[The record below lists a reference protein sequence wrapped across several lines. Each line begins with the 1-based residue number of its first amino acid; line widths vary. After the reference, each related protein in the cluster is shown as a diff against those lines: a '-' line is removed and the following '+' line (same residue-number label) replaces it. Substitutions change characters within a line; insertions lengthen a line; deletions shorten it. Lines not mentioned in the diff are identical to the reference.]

1 MVVLEKATDGVH
13 KYQVTLDGKT
23 VKFGALG
30 YKDFTKTG
38 DEARKE
44 LYLNRHRSREDWS
57 YAGRYSPGFWSRW
70 ILWNK
75 RSVSASL
82 ADVRHRFD
90 L

>member
-1 MVVLEKATDGVH
+1 MVVLEKARDGVH

-23 VKFGALG
+23 IKFGAKG
-30 YKDFTKTG
+30 YSDFTKHG
-38 DEARKE
+38 EEARKE
-44 LYLNRHRSREDWS
+44 LYLNRHRSSEDWS
-57 YAGRYSPGFWSRW
+57 YAGRYTPGFWARW